1 MTDRRPIASRNT
13 GWANRLTE
21 KLAETNITPNQI
33 SMASMIAAALAGLAF
48 YFGAS
53 MPGFGGVVLLILAAV
68 FCQLR
73 LICNLL
79 DGMVAVEAGKSAP
92 DGAFWNEAPDRVSD
106 VLILVGLGYGLGVP
120 ALGWAAAAA
129 ALTTAYIREL
139 GRATT
144 GENDFCGPMAKPH
157 RMALITLA
165 VVGTLLQPLWGGS
178 FDILLITLWILAIG
192 ALATSIRRS
201 ARIISR
207 LKAQTAPDN

>member
-13 GWANRLTE
+13 GWAKRLTE
-21 KLAETNITPNQI
+21 KLAGTNITPNQI
-33 SMASMIAAALAGLAF
+33 SIASMVAAALAGLAF
-48 YFGAS
+48 YFGAL

-79 DGMVAVEAGKSAP
+79 DGMVAVEAGKSAA

-106 VLILVGLGYGLGVP
+106 VLIFVGLGMGLGQP

-144 GENDFCGPMAKPH
+144 GENDFCGPMAKPQ

-165 VVGTLLQPLWGGS
+165 VVIAILQPLWGGS
-178 FDILLITLWILAIG
+178 FEILLIALWVVALG
-192 ALATSIRRS
+192 ALATALRRS
-201 ARIISR
+201 ARLITR
-207 LKAQTAPDN
+207 LKQA

>member
-13 GWANRLTE
+13 GWAKRLTA
-21 KLAETNITPNQI
+21 KLAETDITPNQI
-33 SMASMIAAALAGLAF
+33 SIASMVAAALAGLAF

-53 MPGFGGVVLLILAAV
+53 MPGFGGVILLMAAAV

-106 VLILVGLGYGLGVP
+106 VLILVGLGMGLGQP

-157 RMALITLA
+157 RMAVITLA
-165 VVGTLLQPLWGGS
+165 VLVAILQPLWGGEVGVLQ
-178 FDILLITLWILAIG
+178 IALWVVAIG

-201 ARIISR
+201 ARLITR
-207 LKAQTAPDN
+207 LKKV

>member
-13 GWANRLTE
+13 GWAKRLTA
-21 KLAETNITPNQI
+21 KLAQTKITPNQI

-53 MPGFGGVVLLILAAV
+53 MPGFSGFLLLILAAL

-92 DGAFWNEAPDRVSD
+92 DGVFWNEAPDRVSD
-106 VLILVGLGYGLGVP
+106 VLILVGLGTGLGVP

-144 GENDFCGPMAKPH
+144 GENDFCGPMAKPQ

-165 VVGTLLQPLWGGS
+165 VVIAILQPLWGGS
-178 FDILLITLWILAIG
+178 FEILRIALWIVAIG
-192 ALATSIRRS
+192 ALATALRRS
-201 ARIISR
+201 VR
-207 LKAQTAPDN
+207 LITRLQKM